1 MNCLN
6 PFGSLSSFI
15 PTFTDGAFSRLAA
28 SIRLSIGAL
37 TGDNYITAAEAAAVT
52 ISGTSR
58 GIADA
63 QAVTIAATDGTNN
76 YAGTA
81 TISSDAWTASPVAD
95 FTGWDAGTITVTVT
109 LVSDTSVK
117 RISTATLA
125 GYLASIYEG
134 TKDING
140 AENLAS
146 GVGAVR
152 VSSATGSGTV
162 TVYIDGVALS
172 PVFNTATDTTR
183 YWEVAGSEVSWVM
196 SGVTAFSL
204 GQGVTI

>member
-1 MNCLN
+1 MLTVITTTVYSPIRN
-6 PFGSLSSFI
+6 
-15 PTFTDGAFSRLAA
+15 A
-28 SIRLSIGAL
+28 IRLRIDPL

-63 QAVTIAATDGTNN
+63 QALTIAATDGTNN

-81 TISSDAWTASPVAD
+81 TISSEAWTASPVAN
-95 FTGWDAGTITVTVT
+95 FSTWDAGTITVTVT

-117 RISTATLA
+117 RISTATLS

-134 TKDING
+134 IKDVDG
-140 AENLAS
+140 EENLATN
-146 GVGAVR
+146 VTAVR
-152 VSSATGSGTV
+152 VSGATGSGTV
-162 TVYIDGVALS
+162 TVYIDGIALS
-172 PVFNTATDTTR
+172 PVFNTTTDTKR
-183 YWEVAGSEVSWVM
+183 YWEVTGSEVSWVM

-204 GQGVTI
+204 GQGVKI